1 MEYNEEDYYEK
12 KNTNDDN
19 INVLIDYL
27 NVIHPNY
34 MKGDTKVRHN
44 YNPEPQDKEAIERFA
59 IYNIHL
65 ENLSFDKIMNELQR
79 QDEHKHLTES
89 IKNEIQL
96 ILTGYL
102 SKEEREK
109 RNKKFI
115 NELNS
120 LLIKRKRSPSK
131 GGKKMNRKTKRKN
144 SKKRNTKKNKK

>member
-1 MEYNEEDYYEK
+1 MEYNEENYYEK

-34 MKGDTKVRHN
+34 MKGSTKVRYN
-44 YNPEPQDKEAIERFA
+44 YNPEPQDKEAVERFA

-65 ENLSFDKIMNELQR
+65 ENLSFDKIMNEFQK
-79 QDEHKHLTES
+79 QDENKHLTYS
-89 IKNEIQL
+89 RKNEIQD
-96 ILTGYL
+96 ILSGYL
-102 SKEEREK
+102 NKNQREK
-109 RNKKFI
+109 RD
-115 NELNS
+115 E
-120 LLIKRKRSPSK
+120 KRKQKKSL